1 MTQPQEPQRAHEPK
15 RAVVTGAASG
25 IGRAIAQNL
34 AARGIAVIV
43 SDVNAAGL
51 AETLASLTP
60 DCRSLV
66 CNVADHASVEALAA
80 FATETMGGCDLL
92 FANAGVIAAGPYT
105 KASPAEAN
113 WILGVNIGG
122 VWNTTSIFARMM
134 EGQPEGGRICM
145 TGSEHSLG
153 FQHAGAAIYTASKH
167 AVLGLAEVLRA
178 EAPANLSVSIF
189 CPGLVGTALGAGPR
203 PEGLPAVERNLAMSA
218 RIQARGMPA
227 DEAARDAVEGT
238 LRGDFYIVTHS
249 HTLQAAERRLEEM
262 KAAFAA
268 QAPWARNGD
277 HYEVT
282 KVIAEVVAAM
292 KAEGQ

>member
-1 MTQPQEPQRAHEPK
+1 MTQVLGAK

-34 AARGIAVIV
+34 AARGVAVVV

-60 DCRSLV
+60 DCRSFT
-66 CNVADHASVEALAA
+66 CDVADHAAVEALAA
-80 FATETMGGCDLL
+80 FAAKTLGGCDLL
-92 FANAGVIAAGPYT
+92 FANAGVIAAGRYT
-105 KASPAEAN
+105 KSTPAEAA

-134 EGQPEGGRICM
+134 EAQAEGGRICM

-153 FQHAGAAIYTASKH
+153 FQHTGAALYTASKH

-189 CPGLVGTALGAGPR
+189 CPGLVGTDLGAGPR

-218 RIQARGMPA
+218 KIQARGMPA
-227 DEAARDAVEGT
+227 DEAAHDAVEGT

-249 HTLQAAERRLEEM
+249 HTIQAAERRLAEM
-262 KAAFAA
+262 QAAFAA
-268 QAPWARNGD
+268 QAPWERNQD
-277 HYEVT
+277 RYEVNT
-282 KVIAEVVAAM
+282 VIAAVAAEM
-292 KAEGQ
+292 KAETK

>member
-1 MTQPQEPQRAHEPK
+1 MTQALAAK

-34 AARGIAVIV
+34 AARGVSVIV
-43 SDVNAAGL
+43 SDVNEAGL

-60 DCRSLV
+60 NCRSFI
-66 CNVADHASVEALAA
+66 CDVADHAAVEALAA
-80 FATETMGGCDLL
+80 FAMDTMGGCDLL
-92 FANAGVIAAGPYT
+92 FANAGVIAAGRYT
-105 KASPAEAN
+105 KSTPAEAS

-134 EGQPEGGRICM
+134 EAQPEGGRICM

-153 FQHAGAAIYTASKH
+153 FQHAGAALYTASKH

-178 EAPANLSVSIF
+178 ESPAQVSVSIF

-203 PEGLPAVERNLAMSA
+203 PEGLPAVERNVAMSA
-218 RIQARGMPA
+218 RIQARGMSA
-227 DEAARDAVEGT
+227 EEAARDAVEGT

-249 HTLQAAERRLEEM
+249 HTIQAAERRLEEM

-268 QAPWARNGD
+268 QAPWSRNED
-277 HYEVT
+277 HYEVD
-282 KVIAEVVAAM
+282 KVITAVAAEM
-292 KAEGQ
+292 KSEGQ

>member
-1 MTQPQEPQRAHEPK
+1 MTQALEAK

-34 AARGIAVIV
+34 AGRGYTVIV

-51 AETLASLTP
+51 AETLTSLTP
-60 DCRSLV
+60 DCRSFV
-66 CNVADHASVEALAA
+66 CDIADHASVEALAA

-92 FANAGVIAAGPYT
+92 FANAGVIAAGRYT
-105 KASPAEAN
+105 KTTPAEAS

-122 VWNTTSIFARMM
+122 VWNTTSVFARMM
-134 EGQPEGGRICM
+134 EAQAEGGRICM

-153 FQHAGAAIYTASKH
+153 FQHAGAALYTASKH

-178 EAPANLSVSIF
+178 EAPAKLSVSIF
-189 CPGLVGTALGAGPR
+189 CPGLVGTPLGAGPR

-218 RIQARGMPA
+218 RIQARGMSA

-249 HTLQAAERRLEEM
+249 HTIQAAERRLDEM

-268 QAPWARNGD
+268 QAPWSRNED
-277 HYEVT
+277 HFEVN
-282 KVIAEVVAAM
+282 KVIAAVAAEM
-292 KAEGQ
+292 KSEAK